1 MRNWAWRS
9 RRSPVECAGRDNAF
23 IDQGEENACAVLLPF
38 CYHRWQAY
46 LPLFIDGML
55 SAPYSPAV
63 LSSFASGGLLFP
75 AASFLPPA
83 GDFLPIAAERF
94 TVVSA
99 GFQPRCGMKTGT
111 LPRNRLAA
119 SATGGASAVSAMTR
133 QEGTS
138 LVRPLGVLS

>member
-1 MRNWAWRS
+1 M
-9 RRSPVECAGRDNAF
+9 VCAGRDNAS
-23 IDQGEENACAVLLPF
+23 INQGKEKGTAFLLPLL
-38 CYHRWQAY
+38 
-46 LPLFIDGML
+46 LPSMAGVLALFIDGML

-63 LSSFASGGLLFP
+63 LSSFVSDGILFTNSLFLAS
-75 AASFLPPA
+75 